1 MHFVRGCVVTHV
13 FLRRRFQWRMYEKG
27 EKNLFRS
34 RQPLEVCRILRRSEL
49 EYYSSY
55 RPNAE
60 DPIKNGHSVLEI
72 PYTSKISLGLNK
84 VHYRKH
90 SLMQSSCIYIM
101 LPDPLDLVS

>member
-72 PYTSKISLGLNK
+72 PYTSKISLGGFCGVAEN
-84 VHYRKH
+84 
-90 SLMQSSCIYIM
+90 
-101 LPDPLDLVS
+101 

>member
-1 MHFVRGCVVTHV
+1 
-13 FLRRRFQWRMYEKG
+13 MYEKG

-72 PYTSKISLGLNK
+72 AHTSKILLG
-84 VHYRKH
+84 
-90 SLMQSSCIYIM
+90 
-101 LPDPLDLVS
+101 DPLTSRQNAYVQTSGMVLKQLPV